1 MVENVFDAN
10 VEHLVIRVNGRFD
23 YSCHK
28 VFRDAFVL
36 APRAKSYQV
45 DLSHVEY
52 LDSSALGMLLLLR
65 DYAGGEEAHVALT
78 NSSKA
83 VNDLLK
89 MANFNRLF
97 DMSE

>member
-1 MVENVFDAN
+1 MVENVFDAS
-10 VEHLVIRVNGRFD
+10 VDHLVIRVNGRFD

-28 VFRDAFVL
+28 VFRDAFVG
-36 APRAKSYQV
+36 APIAKSYEV
-45 DLSHVEY
+45 DLSQVEY

-65 DYAGGEEAHVALT
+65 DHAGGDGSHVSLT
-78 NSSKA
+78 HSSKA

-97 DMSE
+97 DVPE